1 MLLSKSFVPILKN
14 NPSEAKIKSH
24 QLMLRVGMIKQ
35 ASAGIYS
42 WLPLGFKIMK
52 KIEEI
57 VRQEQNK
64 IGAQEILM
72 PTIQS
77 SEIWKESGRY
87 EDYGEEMLRIKD
99 RQNREML
106 YGPTNEEQVTEI
118 FRSSLKSYKSLP
130 QLLYHIQW
138 KFRDEIRPRFGIM
151 RGREFYMKDAYS
163 FDVSDEEAFYS
174 YNKFFLS
181 YLRTFKR
188 LALTAI
194 PMAADTGPIGGNL
207 SHEFIILADTGESK
221 IFTDKRIFDLN
232 SNDTEL
238 EKNSLQQMR
247 KKYEQYYSV
256 TDEKFNKDEFEK
268 VVSEENR
275 LITKGIE
282 VGHIFYFG
290 DKYSKAMG
298 ASVDLPG
305 GKKDF
310 VKMGS
315 YGIGV
320 SRLVGAI
327 IEAKFDDKNEI
338 MKWPLSVAPYDI
350 ALVPMINKNDT
361 SALDKAVNI
370 NKELIKNNIDA
381 LIDDTDENYS
391 SKIKKMNLIG
401 APYQIII
408 GKKSEGDLLEFKE
421 IGEETQ
427 NLSLTKI
434 IEIIK
439 NKKLKLIS
447 NLEKEITL
455 RFLKARKNDGFLNV
469 ISIFSFIGISL
480 GVAVLIIVMSV
491 MNGFRTEL
499 INKIVGFNSHLT
511 IKSYDQ
517 LIDKS
522 KIESNDL
529 KLISQYALFSN
540 SGEAIILKNETSKG
554 IVLRGYQSDD
564 FSKLEIIKNKNFKG
578 NKINLE
584 KNNISIGNE
593 LSFSLNLKIG
603 DEITILSPSGVQTI
617 IGSMP
622 KQKTFIVTS
631 IFNSGLAEFDNN
643 IALINLSTLEDFFG
657 FKQEQRNL
665 EIYLKN
671 PKNIEKQKF
680 VFQKVYDQELIY
692 SWADMNSSLFSAL
705 KVERNVMFIIL
716 SLIII
721 VAAFNIISGL
731 TILVKN
737 KTKDIAILKSIGVLN
752 KSIVK
757 IFFLIGIIIGTSAT
771 IFGIFLGVT
780 FSLYVENLRQFL
792 SSTFN
797 ISLFPEEIYFLSKMP
812 SEINL
817 NSILIISICSIFIT
831 IVVSIFPALKAAK
844 LDPIKALKYE

>member
-1 MLLSKSFVPILKN
+1 MLLSKLFIPILKN

-42 WLPLGFKIMK
+42 WLPLGFKVMK

-188 LALTAI
+188 LSLTAI

-238 EKNSLQQMR
+238 EKKSLQQMR

-256 TDEKFNKDEFEK
+256 TDEKFNKEEFEK

-327 IEAKFDDKNEI
+327 IEAKYDDKNEI

-361 SALDKAVNI
+361 SALDKAINI
-370 NKELIKNNIDA
+370 NKELIKNKIDA
-381 LIDDTDENYS
+381 LIDDSDENFS

-408 GKKSEGDLLEFKE
+408 GKKSDGDLLEFKE
-421 IGEETQ
+421 IGKETQ
-427 NLSLTKI
+427 NISLSKI
-434 IEIIK
+434 VEIIK
-439 NKKLKLIS
+439 
-447 NLEKEITL
+447 
-455 RFLKARKNDGFLNV
+455 
-469 ISIFSFIGISL
+469 
-480 GVAVLIIVMSV
+480 
-491 MNGFRTEL
+491 
-499 INKIVGFNSHLT
+499 
-511 IKSYDQ
+511 
-517 LIDKS
+517 
-522 KIESNDL
+522 
-529 KLISQYALFSN
+529 
-540 SGEAIILKNETSKG
+540 
-554 IVLRGYQSDD
+554 
-564 FSKLEIIKNKNFKG
+564 
-578 NKINLE
+578 
-584 KNNISIGNE
+584 
-593 LSFSLNLKIG
+593 
-603 DEITILSPSGVQTI
+603 
-617 IGSMP
+617 
-622 KQKTFIVTS
+622 KQK
-631 IFNSGLAEFDNN
+631 NSN
-643 IALINLSTLEDFFG
+643 
-657 FKQEQRNL
+657 
-665 EIYLKN
+665 
-671 PKNIEKQKF
+671 
-680 VFQKVYDQELIY
+680 
-692 SWADMNSSLFSAL
+692 
-705 KVERNVMFIIL
+705 
-716 SLIII
+716 
-721 VAAFNIISGL
+721 
-731 TILVKN
+731 
-737 KTKDIAILKSIGVLN
+737 
-752 KSIVK
+752 
-757 IFFLIGIIIGTSAT
+757 
-771 IFGIFLGVT
+771 
-780 FSLYVENLRQFL
+780 
-792 SSTFN
+792 
-797 ISLFPEEIYFLSKMP
+797 
-812 SEINL
+812 
-817 NSILIISICSIFIT
+817 
-831 IVVSIFPALKAAK
+831 
-844 LDPIKALKYE
+844 

>member
-361 SALDKAVNI
+361 SALDKAINI

-439 NKKLKLIS
+439 
-447 NLEKEITL
+447 
-455 RFLKARKNDGFLNV
+455 
-469 ISIFSFIGISL
+469 
-480 GVAVLIIVMSV
+480 
-491 MNGFRTEL
+491 
-499 INKIVGFNSHLT
+499 
-511 IKSYDQ
+511 
-517 LIDKS
+517 
-522 KIESNDL
+522 
-529 KLISQYALFSN
+529 
-540 SGEAIILKNETSKG
+540 
-554 IVLRGYQSDD
+554 
-564 FSKLEIIKNKNFKG
+564 
-578 NKINLE
+578 
-584 KNNISIGNE
+584 
-593 LSFSLNLKIG
+593 
-603 DEITILSPSGVQTI
+603 
-617 IGSMP
+617 
-622 KQKTFIVTS
+622 KQK
-631 IFNSGLAEFDNN
+631 NSN
-643 IALINLSTLEDFFG
+643 
-657 FKQEQRNL
+657 
-665 EIYLKN
+665 
-671 PKNIEKQKF
+671 
-680 VFQKVYDQELIY
+680 
-692 SWADMNSSLFSAL
+692 
-705 KVERNVMFIIL
+705 
-716 SLIII
+716 
-721 VAAFNIISGL
+721 
-731 TILVKN
+731 
-737 KTKDIAILKSIGVLN
+737 
-752 KSIVK
+752 
-757 IFFLIGIIIGTSAT
+757 
-771 IFGIFLGVT
+771 
-780 FSLYVENLRQFL
+780 
-792 SSTFN
+792 
-797 ISLFPEEIYFLSKMP
+797 
-812 SEINL
+812 
-817 NSILIISICSIFIT
+817 
-831 IVVSIFPALKAAK
+831 
-844 LDPIKALKYE
+844 